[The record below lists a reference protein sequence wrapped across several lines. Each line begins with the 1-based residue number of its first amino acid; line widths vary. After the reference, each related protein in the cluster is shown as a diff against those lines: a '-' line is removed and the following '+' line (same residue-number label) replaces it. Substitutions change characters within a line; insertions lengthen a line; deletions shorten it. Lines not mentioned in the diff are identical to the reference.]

1 MNKNRFLVV
10 SNTITLV
17 LLFTIIFVE
26 KYPNRIYTHFFDKKK
41 FKSFAYNLN
50 PKFKEQEDYCSIFK
64 KPVNIVMFGTSLTY
78 RMNWDELLE
87 RCDIANRGVGS
98 DITSGLIDR
107 LKFVIPLSPKI
118 CFLEIGIN
126 DLKRNTDTVQIL
138 NNITILI
145 DSLKYYS
152 ITPVLTLL
160 TYVTKDYIN
169 STTFNTKIDL
179 LNNSY
184 RAIATKKQIETIDLN
199 ERISNNKLLK
209 PEYAEDDGIHLKSKA
224 YLIWKE
230 KILAILNKEKI

>member
-1 MNKNRFLVV
+1 
-10 SNTITLV
+10 
-17 LLFTIIFVE
+17 
-26 KYPNRIYTHFFDKKK
+26 
-41 FKSFAYNLN
+41 
-50 PKFKEQEDYCSIFK
+50 
-64 KPVNIVMFGTSLTY
+64 
-78 RMNWDELLE
+78 
-87 RCDIANRGVGS
+87 
-98 DITSGLIDR
+98 
-107 LKFVIPLSPKI
+107 
-118 CFLEIGIN
+118 
-126 DLKRNTDTVQIL
+126 
-138 NNITILI
+138 
-145 DSLKYYS
+145 
-152 ITPVLTLL
+152 LL